1 MLQID
6 LNTILKNKIPSLYNK
21 KGSLPGKAAEVVLS
35 SVMKVKKINTFL
47 TKYDGLDGSP
57 FIDALFDEL
66 DFSYSVSSED
76 RDKIP
81 SEGKVVIISNHPLGG
96 LDGLT
101 LLKLVLEV
109 RTDVKIV
116 VNDILLHIENLK
128 SFFLPYNLFDSGIQK
143 ENIAAIDKAL
153 KEDNAVIFFPAG
165 EVSRLTLNGLQ
176 DNSWTRGALHFA
188 EKSRSPILPVFL
200 GGRNTLIFYAVS
212 ALSKPLSMFLLPRE
226 LFKQR
231 GKTIPIK
238 IGDLIP
244 VRIMFAGLLKGKT
257 LIKTLKKHVYLIGKN
272 KKGIFVTEKNVIHP
286 IDPIKI
292 KRQLLAATLLQN
304 IDDKKKVYLLS
315 NNKLFPEVI
324 KEIARLR
331 EITFRKIGEGT
342 GDKLDTDIYDTYYNH
357 IVLWD
362 EENLE
367 IMGAYRIGVGSEI
380 IEKYG
385 AAGFYSSTLF
395 NFTEQF
401 QFHLPYSIELGRS
414 FIQAKYWNTNALDYL
429 WMGIGAFLAANPRIQ
444 FLFGPVSLSNSYPA
458 EVKEMIVFIYEKW
471 YGNSY
476 NLVGA
481 RNKFRI
487 IEERRKELSA
497 IFNSNNYKEELKLL
511 KQNLRYFGMSIP
523 TLYKQ
528 YTALCEPGG
537 AQFLDFGV
545 DPDFQSCI
553 DGFILIDIDL
563 IKYSKK
569 EKYIYSNLSM
579 REEVLESSKEE

>member
-6 LNTILKNKIPSLYNK
+6 LNNILRKRIPSLYNK
-21 KGSLPGKAAEVVLS
+21 KSALPGKAAETLLS
-35 SVMKVKKINTFL
+35 RILKVKRINTFL
-47 TKYDGLDGSP
+47 ANYGGLEGQP

-66 DFSYSVSSED
+66 DFSYSVSNKD
-76 RDKIP
+76 KDKIP
-81 SEGKVVIISNHPLGG
+81 SEGKVVIVSNHPLGG
-96 LDGLT
+96 LDGLA
-101 LLKLVLEV
+101 LLKLLLEV
-109 RTDVKIV
+109 RSDVKIV
-116 VNDILLHIENLK
+116 VNDILLQIENLK
-128 SFFLPYNLFDSGIQK
+128 LFFLPYNLFDSGIQK

-153 KEDNAVIFFPAG
+153 KEENAVIFFPAG

-176 DNSWTRGALHFA
+176 DIAWTRGALHFA
-188 EKSRSPILPVFL
+188 EKSRAPILPVFI
-200 GGRNTLIFYAVS
+200 GGRNSLIFYIVS

-231 GKTIPIK
+231 GKMIFIK
-238 IGDLIP
+238 VGDLIP
-244 VRIMFAGLLKGKT
+244 VRIMFAGLLKGKV
-257 LIKTLKKHVYLIGKN
+257 LLKTLKKHVYLIGEN

-286 IDPIKI
+286 VDPIKI
-292 KRQLLAATLLQN
+292 KRQLNAATLLQK
-304 IDDKKKVYLLS
+304 IDEKKKVYLLS
-315 NNKLFPEVI
+315 NNRLFPDVI

-342 GDKLDTDIYDTYYNH
+342 GKKLDSDPYDSYYNH

-380 IEKYG
+380 VEKYG
-385 AAGFYSSTLF
+385 AAGFYSSSLF
-395 NFTEQF
+395 NFTGQF

-414 FIQAKYWNTNALDYL
+414 FIQAKYWNTSALDYL

-444 FLFGPVSLSNSYPA
+444 FMFGPVSLSNTFPS
-458 EVKEMIVFIYEKW
+458 EVKEMIVFFYEKW
-471 YGNSY
+471 YGNNYS
-476 NLVGA
+476 LVGA
-481 RNKFRI
+481 KNKFRI
-487 IEERRKELSA
+487 SEERRIELA
-497 IFNSNNYKEELKLL
+497 VIFNSNNYKEELKQL

-545 DPDFQSCI
+545 DPGFQSCI

-569 EKYIYSNLSM
+569 EKYIVNNSIKNEELTDLSF
-579 REEVLESSKEE
+579 

>member
-6 LNTILKNKIPSLYNK
+6 LNDILRNRIPSLYNK
-21 KGSLPGKAAEVVLS
+21 KIALPGKAMEAVLS
-35 SVMKVKKINTFL
+35 GLMKVKKINSFL
-47 TKYDGLDGSP
+47 AKHEGLDGSA

-66 DFSYSVSSED
+66 DFSYSVSSKD

-81 SEGKVVIISNHPLGG
+81 SEGKVVIVSNHPLGG
-96 LDGLT
+96 LDGLA
-101 LLKLVLEV
+101 LLRLVLEV
-109 RTDVKIV
+109 RSDVKIV
-116 VNDILLHIENLK
+116 VNDILLQIENLK

-153 KEDNAVIFFPAG
+153 KEENAVIFFPAG
-165 EVSRLTLNGLQ
+165 EVSSLTLNGLQ
-176 DNSWTRGALHFA
+176 DNTWTRGALHFA
-188 EKSRSPILPVFL
+188 EKSRAPILPVFI
-200 GGRNTLIFYAVS
+200 GGRNSLSFYAVS

-231 GKTIPIK
+231 GKTISIK
-238 IGDLIP
+238 VGDLIP

-257 LIKTLKKHVYLIGKN
+257 LVKTLKKHIYLIGKN

-304 IDDKKKVYLLS
+304 IDEKKKVFLLS
-315 NNKLFPEVI
+315 NNKLFPDVI

-342 GDKLDTDIYDTYYNH
+342 GRKLDTDPYDAYYNH

-367 IMGAYRIGVGSEI
+367 IMGAYRIGVGGEI

-385 AAGFYSSTLF
+385 AAGFYSATLF
-395 NFTEQF
+395 NFSEQF

-429 WMGIGAFLAANPRIQ
+429 WMGIGAYLAVNPRVQ
-444 FLFGPVSLSNSYPA
+444 FLFGPVSVSNSFPLDA
-458 EVKEMIVFIYEKW
+458 KEMIVHFYEKW
-471 YGNSY
+471 YGNTY
-476 NLVGA
+476 GLVMA
-481 RNKFRI
+481 KNKYRI
-487 IEERRKELSA
+487 REDQKKNLSA
-497 IFNSNNYKEELKLL
+497 IFNSNNYKEEVKLL
-511 KQNLRYFGMSIP
+511 KQNLRFFGMSIP
-523 TLYKQ
+523 PLYKQ

-545 DPDFQSCI
+545 DPDFQNCI

-569 EKYIYSNLSM
+569 EKYIYSNAIFEADIQEQQFAL
-579 REEVLESSKEE
+579 

>member
-6 LNTILKNKIPSLYNK
+6 LNNILRNRIPSLYNK
-21 KGSLPGKAAEVVLS
+21 KISLPGKAVESVLS
-35 SVMKVKKINTFL
+35 GIMKVKKINSFL
-47 TKYDGLDGSP
+47 AKHEGLDGSA
-57 FIDALFDEL
+57 FIDALFEEF
-66 DFSYSVSSED
+66 DFSYSVSSKD
-76 RDKIP
+76 REKIP
-81 SEGKVVIISNHPLGG
+81 SEGKVVIVSNHPLGG
-96 LDGLT
+96 LDGLG

-116 VNDILLHIENLK
+116 VNDILLQIENLK
-128 SFFLPYNLFDSGIQK
+128 SHFLAYNLFDSGIQK
-143 ENIAAIDKAL
+143 ENIHAIDKAL
-153 KEDNAVIFFPAG
+153 KEEHAVIFFPAG

-176 DNSWTRGALHFA
+176 DNVWTRGALHFA
-188 EKSRSPILPVFL
+188 EKSRAPILSVFV
-200 GGRNTLIFYAVS
+200 GGRNSLFFYAVS

-238 IGDLIP
+238 VGDLIP

-292 KRQLLAATLLQN
+292 KRQLSAATLLQN
-304 IDDKKKVYLLS
+304 IDEKKKVYLLS
-315 NNKLFPEVI
+315 NNKLFPDVI

-342 GDKLDTDIYDTYYNH
+342 GRKLDTDPYDAYYNH

-414 FIQAKYWNTNALDYL
+414 FIQSKYWNTNALDYL
-429 WMGIGAFLAANPRIQ
+429 WMGIGAFLAVNPRVQ
-444 FLFGPVSLSNSYPA
+444 FLFGPVSLSNTFPV
-458 EVKEMIVFIYEKW
+458 EVKEMIVFFYEKW
-471 YGNSY
+471 YGNAY
-476 NLVGA
+476 GLVGA

-487 IEERRKELSA
+487 SEERKKELST
-497 IFNSNNYKEELKLL
+497 IFNSNNYKEELKSL

-523 TLYKQ
+523 PLYKQ

-537 AQFLDFGV
+537 AQFLDFGI
-545 DPDFQSCI
+545 DPDFQSCV

-563 IKYSKK
+563 IKYTKK
-569 EKYIYSNLSM
+569 EKYIYSNVSF
-579 REEVLESSKEE
+579 KEDVQEPHFAF